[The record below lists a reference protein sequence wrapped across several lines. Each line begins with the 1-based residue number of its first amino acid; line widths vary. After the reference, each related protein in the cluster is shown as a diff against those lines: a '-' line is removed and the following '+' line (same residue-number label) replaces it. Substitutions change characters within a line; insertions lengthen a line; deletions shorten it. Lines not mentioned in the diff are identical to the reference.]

1 MPFLIARKKTL
12 TDKEKRSKA
21 KRNKMNTHEYQAKD
35 ILKFY
40 NIPIPRFGVA
50 SSIEGVE
57 SILRD
62 LSLKEAVIKIQV
74 HAGGRGKAGGV
85 KIAHSQQE
93 ILKNARKLIGMKMV
107 NNQTGS
113 QGIIAH
119 QVLISELVA
128 IKKEYYLSIIIDR
141 KRKEAVFIASAEGGV
156 EIEEIAAKNPEKILT
171 MPIGLNGVLHPFQKL
186 QLVKFMDWKAEMAK
200 QGIQIAEGLVQAF
213 MDTDA
218 SLLEINPLVAD
229 QNNHLWA
236 LDAKLV
242 VDDNALFRQSK
253 IVDFYDPSQAMQNEA
268 RAKESDLAYI
278 ALEGNIGCMVNGA
291 GLAMATMDIIQY
303 YGGKPANFLDV
314 GGGASKEKVAEGF
327 KIILSDPNV
336 KAILVNI
343 FGGIMNCA
351 TLAEG
356 IIAAVKEMEIRVPL
370 VVRMEG
376 TNVEE
381 GKRLLQHSNLAIITV
396 DGLDNAAKKVV
407 EMLKGKE

>member
-1 MPFLIARKKTL
+1 
-12 TDKEKRSKA
+12 
-21 KRNKMNTHEYQAKD
+21 MNTHEYQAKE
-35 ILKFY
+35 ILTSYK
-40 NIPIPRFGVA
+40 IPIPRFGIA

-57 SILRD
+57 AVLRN
-62 LSLKEAVIKIQV
+62 LSLEEAVIKIQV

-85 KIAHSQQE
+85 KIARGRE
-93 ILKNARKLIGMKMV
+93 EVLKTAGKLIGMKMI
-107 NNQTGS
+107 NNQTGP
-113 QGIIAH
+113 QGVIAH
-119 QVLISELVA
+119 QVLISEAIA
-128 IKKEYYLSIIIDR
+128 IKKEYYLSVVIDR
-141 KRKEAVFIASAEGGV
+141 ERKQVVLIASAEGGV
-156 EIEEIAAKNPEKILT
+156 EIEEIALKNPEKILT
-171 MPIGLNGVLHPFQKL
+171 IPIGLSGTLRPFQKIHL
-186 QLVKFMDWKAEMAK
+186 IKFMQWETEMAK
-200 QGIQIAEGLVQAF
+200 QGVQIAQSLVQAF

-229 QNNHLWA
+229 QDHQLWA

-242 VDDNALFRQSK
+242 VDDNALFRQQK
-253 IVDFYDPSQAMQNEA
+253 IADFYDPSQAIPNEVK
-268 RAKESDLAYI
+268 AKEHDLAYI

-356 IIAAVKEMEIRVPL
+356 IIAAVKEIKIHVPL

-381 GKRLLQHSNLAIITV
+381 GKRLLEHSHLAIITV
-396 DGLDNAAKKVV
+396 DGLANAAKKVV
-407 EMLKGKE
+407 EMLKNKE

>member
-1 MPFLIARKKTL
+1 
-12 TDKEKRSKA
+12 
-21 KRNKMNTHEYQAKD
+21 MNTHEYQAKD
-35 ILKFY
+35 ILKSY
-40 NIPIPRFGVA
+40 KIPIPRFGVA
-50 SSIEGVE
+50 SSIAGVE
-57 SILRD
+57 TILRD
-62 LSLKEAVIKIQV
+62 LALEDAVIKIQV

-85 KIAHSQQE
+85 KVAHGLQE
-93 ILKNARKLIGMKMV
+93 ILKNARKLIGMKIV
-107 NNQTGS
+107 NNQTGT
-113 QGIIAH
+113 QGVVAH
-119 QVLISELVA
+119 QILVSECIA
-128 IKKEYYLSIIIDR
+128 IKKEYYLSIVIDR
-141 KRKEAVFIASAEGGV
+141 KRKEAVFIASPEGGV
-156 EIEEIAAKNPEKILT
+156 EIEEVALKSPEKILT
-171 MPIGLNGVLHPFQKL
+171 MPIALSGVLRPFQKL
-186 QLVKFMDWKAEMAK
+186 QLIKCMEWKAEMAE
-200 QGIQIAEGLVQAF
+200 QGTQIAQALVQAF

-218 SLLEINPLVAD
+218 SLLEINPLVSD

-236 LDAKLV
+236 LDAKLA
-242 VDDNALFRQSK
+242 VDDNALFRQPK
-253 IVDFYDPSQAMQNEA
+253 IADFYDPSQSIENEVM
-268 RAKESDLAYI
+268 AKEHDLAYI

-314 GGGASKEKVAEGF
+314 GGGASKEKVSEGF
-327 KIILSDPNV
+327 KIILRDPNV

-356 IIAAVKEMEIRVPL
+356 IIAAVQEIQMKVPL

-396 DGLDNAAKKVV
+396 DGLANAAKKIV